1 MKTQCPNCKSKFN
14 VNETSIGKQA
24 KCPQCAKPF
33 VIEPFVETPVTVEP
47 PASSSEPEELPA
59 TTKGVVMKKCPY
71 CGEYIEDAAIKCKHC
86 GKSPGTDYKRCPYCG
101 EYIKDVAI
109 KCVYCG
115 KSLPNAT
122 SNESTVGGIT
132 GGVSIV
138 GPNATSNESTVGAF
152 FSFREMVTPALV
164 KISYVIVAIGITIA
178 GIIEIMA
185 GSQEGGISK
194 VLMGFIF
201 IALGNLLWRI
211 ICEFAI
217 LLFSVHEILSSIE
230 KELKRR

>member
-122 SNESTVGGIT
+122 SNESTVG
-132 GGVSIV
+132 
-138 GPNATSNESTVGAF
+138 AF